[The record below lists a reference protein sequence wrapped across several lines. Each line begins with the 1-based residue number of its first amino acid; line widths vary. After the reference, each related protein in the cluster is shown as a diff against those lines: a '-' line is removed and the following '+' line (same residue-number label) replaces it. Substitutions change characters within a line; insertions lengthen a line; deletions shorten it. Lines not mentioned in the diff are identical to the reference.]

1 MSEQRR
7 VDVEIIKL
15 LMQVAWADG
24 SVAPE
29 EATAILEHARAVGL
43 GERALTALDSCLS
56 GKARLPAPD
65 LGFLR
70 QHRVEA
76 LAAADKIVR
85 RDAEISDD
93 EVEIIAQIQQ
103 LLGDG

>member
-24 SVAPE
+24 SVAPD
-29 EATAILEHARAVGL
+29 EAAAIVGHARAAGL
-43 GERALTALDSCLS
+43 GERALAALDSCLTGS
-56 GKARLPAPD
+56 SRLPAPD

-70 QHRVEA
+70 QHRQEA
-76 LAAADKIVR
+76 LDAADKIVR
-85 RDAEISDD
+85 RDAEISDE

-103 LLGDG
+103 LLGAD

>member
-24 SVAPE
+24 SVAPD
-29 EATAILEHARAVGL
+29 EAQAILAHARNAGL
-43 GERALTALDSCLS
+43 GDRALAALDSCLT

-70 QHRVEA
+70 QHRQEA
-76 LAAADKIVR
+76 LSAADKIVR
-85 RDAEISDD
+85 RDAEVSDE
-93 EVEIIAQIQQ
+93 EVEIIAQLQQ
-103 LLGDG
+103 LLGAD

>member
-1 MSEQRR
+1 
-7 VDVEIIKL
+7 
-15 LMQVAWADG
+15 
-24 SVAPE
+24 
-29 EATAILEHARAVGL
+29 
-43 GERALTALDSCLS
+43 LS

-70 QHRVEA
+70 QHRVDA
-76 LAAADKIVR
+76 LAAADKLVR
-85 RDAEISDD
+85 RDAEVSDD